1 MILGIFIGVLGL
13 TAVNGAN
20 DLLSRDLTSA
30 VSSSFDVFFAVDR
43 APSAL
48 IAQLEHVDNVA
59 SLG

>member
-13 TAVNGAN
+13 KAVNGAN

>member
-30 VSSSFDVFFAVDR
+30 VSSSFDVFFAV
-43 APSAL
+43 
-48 IAQLEHVDNVA
+48 
-59 SLG
+59 